1 MSPSRNA
8 TALNERSVV
17 NLVTA
22 RLLDYFA
29 RRTDWQRRLWNPGT
43 VTVLRELLES
53 VELLESG
60 HLRSAA
66 VQDAARIAQ
75 RRAGPDLGMGASAV
89 RSALQTA
96 LAGLQ
101 QDPADLVAKHQ
112 LDFLLAAAE
121 TDYLQNWGA
130 ANPDDVAA
138 FGAESI
144 SRLLAGHLLDKG
156 FSPHHLHRWA
166 LWLRTNRQPQ
176 TLADLFDEAHA
187 VAVRSTRS
195 WEVLVP
201 FVALE
206 RHEQLMPSE
215 WLDPEQVTTWLSK
228 QAPEAS
234 VRQAGGLLLEVEAHD
249 RWSAVEQVG
258 DLIESLAARV
268 AVGVP
273 GVPRFQPHSEA
284 FVAGTPTGLSLT
296 RPRRQVDV
304 HSLKR
309 QNALF
314 AVAEP
319 ALGGRLQSAIDLV
332 APLETGTPG
341 AAVAG
346 GWAALEAVLA
356 RPGTSSVQAAADLAA
371 LVACSFPRAEL
382 TPLAYAHLQEHDD
395 QLAEALRQAT
405 SNLQRCAI
413 LGTAIEEESTL
424 SFSRPSDAAAL
435 ERVRGILAAP
445 GAVLAR
451 VCSYVEEAMQRL
463 YRQRNMVLHAGKID
477 SVAMP
482 AVLRT
487 APPLVGAGL
496 DRLVHD
502 ALAKGE
508 SNPLRLAARARTA
521 LDTCGRQGGTK
532 IWDLLGH

>member
-1 MSPSRNA
+1 M
-8 TALNERSVV
+8 
-17 NLVTA
+17 
-22 RLLDYFA
+22 
-29 RRTDWQRRLWNPGT
+29 
-43 VTVLRELLES
+43 LRELLES
-53 VELLESG
+53 VDLLASG
-60 HLRSAA
+60 HVRSVA
-66 VQDAARIAQ
+66 VQDIARIAE
-75 RRAGPDLGMGASAV
+75 RRAGPDLGIGASAV

-101 QDPADLVAKHQ
+101 QDPADLVLKHQ
-112 LDFLLAAAE
+112 LDFLLATVE
-121 TDYLQNWGA
+121 TDYLKNWGA

-138 FGAESI
+138 LGAESI
-144 SRLLAGHLLDKG
+144 SRLLAGHLLDTG
-156 FSPHHLHRWA
+156 FSPHYLHRWA
-166 LWLRTNRQPQ
+166 LWLMTKRQPQ

-187 VAVRSTRS
+187 VAVRSARS
-195 WEVLVP
+195 WKVLVP
-201 FVALE
+201 FAALE
-206 RHEQLMPSE
+206 RHEQQMPTE
-215 WLDPEQVTTWLSK
+215 WLDPEQVTMWLSK

-234 VRQAGGLLLEVEAHD
+234 VRHTGGLLLEVEAHD
-249 RWSAVEQVG
+249 RWSAVEEAG

-284 FVAGTPTGLSLT
+284 FVAGTPTGFSLT
-296 RPRRQVDV
+296 RPRRQVNV

-382 TPLAYAHLQEHDD
+382 TPLAYAYLGEHDD
-395 QLAEALRQAT
+395 QLSESLKHAS

-413 LGTAIEEESTL
+413 LGTAIEEGSALE
-424 SFSRPSDAAAL
+424 FGRPSDQAAL
-435 ERVRGILAAP
+435 ERVRGILAEP

-451 VCSYVEEAMQRL
+451 VCTYVEEAMLRL

-487 APPLVGAGL
+487 APPLIGAGL

-508 SNPLRLAARARTA
+508 SDPLRLVAQARTA
-521 LDTCGRQGGTK
+521 LHSCGRQGGSK
-532 IWDLLGH
+532 VWDLLGH